1 MSAVTAAV
9 VNGLHGSWVRYN
21 ETLAEFASDSREV
34 CLCIHIVRG
43 KNIVHHQKQ
52 TTKLSCVYFQV
63 CGNYDMHCT
72 VQHSF

>member
-34 CLCIHIVRG
+34 CLCIHIVRWKKYCSPPKTDDKAVLCLFSG
-43 KNIVHHQKQ
+43 
-52 TTKLSCVYFQV
+52 LW
-63 CGNYDMHCT
+63 
-72 VQHSF
+72 